1 MSETQTAEPTTEATS
16 SGDTTNGTEEKKSG
30 SIIFTVPME
39 LKEKVEAA
47 AKGENKPV
55 GAYVRAKIAEL
66 FGYELPATQHGRARK
81 YATVE
86 ERVAAQKEK
95 QNERNA
101 LIKKLLAEYRAS
113 ATGGSETAAS

>member
-113 ATGGSETAAS
+113 ATGGSESATS